1 MHDKITIQN
10 GSKKSLIKVWGLLF
24 LIASYSFLA
33 YKLFTYNQYPQL
45 LEYWKHVPETQFWWL
60 FAVFLLL
67 PANWVI
73 ESVKWKYITVHIQS
87 ISLKTAIKG
96 VLAGISTGFFTPNR
110 VGELVGRVMY
120 LDAENRKSG
129 VTLSLLSGM
138 TQSFVM
144 TLCGL
149 PACIIFFSTTKNN
162 FAITGTYL
170 IFIIFFLIGLGLLY
184 FFLPSISQLFNKSK
198 FSGKIKEYTNCLL
211 KYSTWELF
219 LIISISVFRYS
230 VFCVQFYCM
239 LRFFGIELTVLNAL
253 IAIPTSYLFVTFT
266 PSFAF
271 SDAAV
276 RGSIAVLVIG
286 VFCQNEISIA
296 LAGICIWLINFVIP
310 MLVGSVM
317 LVRKN

>member
-1 MHDKITIQN
+1 MHDNITFKK
-10 GSKKSLIKVWGLLF
+10 GSKKSLIRIWGLLF

-45 LEYWKHVPETQFWWL
+45 LEYWKHVPNTQFWWL
-60 FAVFLLL
+60 LVVFLLL

-144 TLCGL
+144 TLSGL

-170 IFIIFFLIGLGLLY
+170 IFILFFLIGLGLLY
-184 FFLPSISQLFNKSK
+184 FFLPRVSQLFSKSR
-198 FSGKIKEYTNCLL
+198 FSGKIKEYTDCLL
-211 KYSTWELF
+211 KYSARELF

-239 LRFFGIELTVLNAL
+239 LRFFGIELTILQAV

-286 VFCQNEISIA
+286 VFCPNEISIA

-310 MLVGSVM
+310 MLVGSVI